1 MNNIKSMW
9 NVINQK
15 IVKNSKKK
23 NNINYIIENNKK
35 IPDSKE
41 IAEHF
46 NKSFCNIGNNLS
58 DKIRPPINEEII
70 KNQAKPGIDIEKRT
84 VSSFA

>member
-15 IVKNSKKK
+15 VGKNSKKQ
-23 NNINYIIENNKK
+23 NNINYIIENIKK
-35 IPDSKE
+35 ISDSKE

-46 NKSFCNIGNNLS
+46 KQIF
-58 DKIRPPINEEII
+58 
-70 KNQAKPGIDIEKRT
+70 
-84 VSSFA
+84 F

>member
-15 IVKNSKKK
+15 IGKNSKKK

-35 IPDSKE
+35 ISDSKE
-41 IAEHF
+41 NAEHF
-46 NKSFCNIGNNLS
+46 NKYFCNIGIKLS
-58 DKIRPPINEEII
+58 DKIRPPINEEIKLPSMNSI
-70 KNQAKPGIDIEKRT
+70 
-84 VSSFA
+84 SFFFSQQTRMK